1 MDKFL
6 RFICLCS
13 ALTLMQLGVMALV
26 SGISLAQNDRG
37 TSSGP
42 VQAKGYP
49 HPDQYLTVPGVKI
62 ADNLEPVIPHPSRTR
77 PFGKNWLRWK
87 KSSVKNP
94 TSWFLFLMTWA
105 GWMWALTAAA

>member
-13 ALTLMQLGVMALV
+13 ALTLMQLGAMALV
-26 SGISLAQNDRG
+26 SGTSLAQNDRG

-62 ADNLEPVIPHPSRTR
+62 ADNLEPVIPHPEQDKAVREKLAALEKK
-77 PFGKNWLRWK
+77 FGKKPNIL
-87 KSSVKNP
+87 V
-94 TSWFLFLMTWA
+94 FVLDDV
-105 GWMWALTAAA
+105 GWMWVLTAAA